1 MANMGY
7 PDNWEEI
14 ATSVKEEANWE
25 CFKCGRVGIKPGEKS
40 LDLSKFP
47 RRAFILQVHHWD
59 RNPSNNRR
67 ENLVC
72 LCSPCHLLYLM
83 SCKDK
88 TINNKYKEQQQQQV
102 FSLYN
107 PNNISHNNVLSV

>member
-1 MANMGY
+1 MGY
-7 PDNWEEI
+7 PKDWDFI
-14 ATSVKEEANWE
+14 ATTLKEAANWQ
-25 CFKCGRVGIKPGEKS
+25 CQKCCRIGIKPGEKS
-40 LDLSKFP
+40 EDLTKSQ
-47 RRAFILQVHHWD
+47 RRAYTLQVHHWN
-59 RNPSNNRR
+59 RNPSDNRR
-67 ENLVC
+67 DNLVC
-72 LCSPCHLLYLM
+72 LCSGCHLSYLM